1 MTNNKI
7 LSYHLTNGDL
17 NNVNPIALG
26 EPVEFLQNTAPSTV
40 IEVSLSYLFTGYR
53 SILVTIVALNL
64 LEKQNVSLV
73 SIYVESTRMT
83 RLFHREGGGGGGGG
97 ELDT

>member
-7 LSYHLTNGDL
+7 LLYHLTNGDL
-17 NNVNPIALG
+17 NNVKSILLA

-53 SILVTIVALNL
+53 SILVTTVALNL
-64 LEKQNVSLV
+64 LGKQNVSLV
-73 SIYVESTRMT
+73 SIHVESTRMT
-83 RLFHREGGGGGGGG
+83 GLFHREEG